1 VANEL
6 HVGDRLITLERGDI
20 TTIECDAIVNA
31 ANSGLMGGGGVDGAI
46 HNAGGD
52 SIMQECQKY
61 VAEHGKLDPGKAMLT
76 HGGDL
81 PAEFVIHA
89 VGPKW
94 NGGVRGEE
102 ATLAS
107 AYLESLRIAE
117 HFCLE
122 TVAFPSIST
131 GAFGYPKEQAA
142 PVALKAVR
150 KSLAEAECVEHV
162 RFVLYDMRTYE
173 TYAEALD
180 HLMM

>member
-6 HVGDRLITLERGDI
+6 RVGDAIITLERGDI
-20 TTIECDAIVNA
+20 TTVEADAIVNA

-52 SIMQECQKY
+52 AILEECRKY
-61 VAEHGKLDPGKAMLT
+61 VDEHGTLPPGKAMLT

-81 PAEFVIHA
+81 PAEFVIHT

-94 NGGVRGEE
+94 HGGMAGEAE
-102 ATLAS
+102 TLTS
-107 AYLESLRIAE
+107 AYLESLRVAD

-122 TVAFPSIST
+122 TIAFPSIST

-142 PVALKAVR
+142 PTALKAVR
-150 KSLAEAECVEHV
+150 RYLTEAECVRHV

-173 TYAEALD
+173 TYADALD
-180 HLMM
+180 TLTM